1 MEIIVIWQSN
11 LNLFALKIVFDF
23 NNNWNKNV
31 IQLLTLFLRVYISQ
45 YREND
50 INFMNSI
57 MDRGTLRNSSKRKF
71 WLRIPHESS
80 LKPLVTQ
87 FT

>member
-1 MEIIVIWQSN
+1 MEIIVIWRSN

-23 NNNWNKNV
+23 NNDWNKNV
-31 IQLLTLFLRVYISQ
+31 IQLLTLFWRVYISH
-45 YREND
+45 YRQND

-57 MDRGTLRNSSKRKF
+57 MDRGTLRNSGKRKF
-71 WLRIPHESS
+71 WLRIPHETS

>member
-1 MEIIVIWQSN
+1 MEIIVIWRSN

-31 IQLLTLFLRVYISQ
+31 IQLLTLFWRVYISQ

-50 INFMNSI
+50 ISFMNSI
-57 MDRGTLRNSSKRKF
+57 MYRRNIEK
-71 WLRIPHESS
+71 
-80 LKPLVTQ
+80 Q
-87 FT
+87 